1 MEGIMDI
8 EKQKLLMVSVEN
20 NSKMVFD
27 NFIILNRRFDQVD
40 AALHTI
46 ESFLRR
52 LELGMS
58 VLESELLAFGRKDLL
73 PHTEQDPTNKSTNT
87 KGTSGNK

>member
-1 MEGIMDI
+1 MDI

-27 NFIILNRRFDQVD
+27 NFIILNRRFDKVE

-58 VLESELLAFGRKDLL
+58 VLESELLPFGRKDTQR
-73 PHTEQDPTNKSTNT
+73 PNGQDSTKKSDN
-87 KGTSGNK
+87 GS